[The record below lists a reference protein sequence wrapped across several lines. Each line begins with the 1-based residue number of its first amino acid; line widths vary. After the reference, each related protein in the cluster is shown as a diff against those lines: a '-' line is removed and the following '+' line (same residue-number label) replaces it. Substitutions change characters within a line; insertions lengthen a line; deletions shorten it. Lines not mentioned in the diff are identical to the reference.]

1 MTEASHSIATR
12 QRLSD
17 EGAAAE
23 PAPRI
28 AFANQLRGVAAL
40 LVVVLHLGVSFWFD
54 RNGVA
59 GHFGV
64 AAAESPSEV
73 PWFARLLRG
82 VQTFGSD
89 TTWLDFGA
97 LGVALFFLISGLVIP
112 LSLQRLGARRFLL
125 ARAVRLLPVYVVSI
139 LLWLL
144 VWRIAQYTSGGSN
157 RPELGAIAILA
168 KGLLVSDLLGLPQF
182 DLVSWTLHIELKFY
196 VVVAAIFAL
205 CRNIRFGAVMGFVGA
220 ATLATVAL
228 RLLGE
233 AGLVHWPHPSIEVVV
248 HELLLQSAFVSTI
261 FCGQFFYCRLKR
273 EISGRQLALR
283 LAAVQSCV
291 VIILVAFNVK
301 ADTLRVLLVSQIAA
315 LAIFYLAMRGMK
327 GRSSRLLDGLAQ
339 ISYPLYVVHLP
350 VGWFALVLM
359 ERAYGLA
366 SLSMA
371 VALAAVGFAA
381 WVVHRL
387 VERPSLALIGRF

>member
-1 MTEASHSIATR
+1 MSNQSE
-12 QRLSD
+12 
-17 EGAAAE
+17 AAE
-23 PAPRI
+23 PASRI

-64 AAAESPSEV
+64 AAAETPSGV

-89 TTWLDFGA
+89 TIWLDFGA

-144 VWRIAQYTSGGSN
+144 VWRIAQYALGGSN
-157 RPELGAIAILA
+157 RPDVNAGAVWA
-168 KGLLVSDLLGLPQF
+168 KTLLVSDLLGLPQF
-182 DLVSWTLHIELKFY
+182 DLVSWTLQIEVKFY
-196 VVVAAIFAL
+196 LAVAAIFAL
-205 CRNIRFGAVMGFVGA
+205 CNGIRFAAVMTFSGGA
-220 ATLATVAL
+220 AVATVAL
-228 RLLGE
+228 RLLAE
-233 AGLVHWPHPSIEVVV
+233 AGRLHWPHPSVEVVV
-248 HELLLQSAFVSTI
+248 AELLLQSAFVSTI
-261 FCGQFFYCRLKR
+261 FCGQLFYGHLKL

-283 LAAVQSCV
+283 LAALQLCV
-291 VIILVAFNVK
+291 VIIYVAYNIK
-301 ADTLRVLLVSQIAA
+301 ADTLRILLISQITA
-315 LAIFYLAMRGMK
+315 LMIFYLGMGGMK
-327 GRSSRLLDGLAQ
+327 GRSSGLLDGLAQ

-350 VGWFALVLM
+350 VGWFALLLM
-359 ERAYGLA
+359 ERAYGRA
-366 SLSMA
+366 SLSLA
-371 VALAAVGFAA
+371 VALGAVWLAA

-387 VERPSLALIGRF
+387 VERPSLALIRRL